1 VMLAMFP
8 NGLEVLDSRIP
19 TVCEEQAVIGG

>member
-8 NGLEVLDSRIP
+8 NGLELLASLIP